1 MDRDFIWH
9 WMDRDAMV
17 DNEWLMDNV
26 EALLIR
32 KQPGRNRIFLQE
44 AAIGDF

>member
-1 MDRDFIWH
+1 MDRNFIWH

-17 DNEWLMDNV
+17 DDNWLTDSV
-26 EALLIR
+26 EALLTR
-32 KQPGRNRIFLQE
+32 KQPRRNVIFLQE